1 MTATM
6 TQVLAS
12 GQAGSEEDIPDPQ
25 VPERARR
32 RTHTAPNGTERHG
45 TERNGTKRNETSVTC
60 WPSTTGA
67 TGPDGARCAVRV

>member
-25 VPERARR
+25 VPVWARR
-32 RTHTAPNGTERHG
+32 RTHTAPNGTERNGTGRDG
-45 TERNGTKRNETSVTC
+45 TEQ
-60 WPSTTGA
+60 A
-67 TGPDGARCAVRV
+67 